1 MPTARP
7 RSLLSWALRGGFV
20 LLATLLG
27 LEGVLRLGLYR
38 PGLVPFSRGVQRA
51 DLYFHGETPDFWL
64 LRAQLRGRGDDG
76 PAEYSHPILGWTS
89 GRFDPDTYAHEDESK
104 LDGRRPVILLGDSF
118 AACHGALDRRFEQ
131 IMEEGSF
138 GETHALLN
146 YGVGGY
152 GVDQIALLG
161 MEALKRFEGRN
172 AVFVLSMLVDD
183 DLNRVILP
191 FRGHPKP
198 WIEPDGPRRIRIK
211 RLPLPAHPKEYL
223 DLYAPKVPWWSLRLF
238 RQQVMMS
245 PTEMRDESGIMQMQ
259 EDMRKSVAAAVLQFH
274 DQLQA
279 QGDEG
284 FVMLFLNRGRQ
295 EGRPRPGNWLGWL
308 ESVLEGHRVPWVRA
322 SDEIALHRARTRR
335 PMDDYFETKGRARG
349 HYSALG
355 NELAQLALER
365 GFRRSFDGPSYVLQA
380 SSGRELVGEGA
391 YSRWERFVYGSHTA
405 ADLPH
410 ALMRAGVEGLA
421 QLEFKLSQSAR
432 RFSAKLRPLAGAKG
446 ASRLIVRTVAGDV
459 AEFLVKAGAED
470 QVISAP
476 LGEVA
481 EFELLA
487 LPVAG
492 QEPLAFFLVHPSLDA
507 HRHGP
512 MLKTK

>member
-1 MPTARP
+1 
-7 RSLLSWALRGGFV
+7 
-20 LLATLLG
+20 
-27 LEGVLRLGLYR
+27 
-38 PGLVPFSRGVQRA
+38 
-51 DLYFHGETPDFWL
+51 
-64 LRAQLRGRGDDG
+64 
-76 PAEYSHPILGWTS
+76 
-89 GRFDPDTYAHEDESK
+89 
-104 LDGRRPVILLGDSF
+104 
-118 AACHGALDRRFEQ
+118 
-131 IMEEGSF
+131 
-138 GETHALLN
+138 
-146 YGVGGY
+146 
-152 GVDQIALLG
+152 
-161 MEALKRFEGRN
+161 
-172 AVFVLSMLVDD
+172 
-183 DLNRVILP
+183 
-191 FRGHPKP
+191 
-198 WIEPDGPRRIRIK
+198 
-211 RLPLPAHPKEYL
+211 
-223 DLYAPKVPWWSLRLF
+223 
-238 RQQVMMS
+238 
-245 PTEMRDESGIMQMQ
+245 
-259 EDMRKSVAAAVLQFH
+259 
-274 DQLQA
+274 
-279 QGDEG
+279 
-284 FVMLFLNRGRQ
+284 
-295 EGRPRPGNWLGWL
+295 
-308 ESVLEGHRVPWVRA
+308 
-322 SDEIALHRARTRR
+322 
-335 PMDDYFETKGRARG
+335 MDDYFETKGRARG

-410 ALMRAGVEGLA
+410 DLMRAGVEGLA